1 MKEVFEAMDHVAG
14 IDRDVLGDP
23 KNAKDEAKGDPK
35 VEFNN
40 SKLSLR
46 QMKKKKENGGSKKTK
61 MFNQEI
67 HNFLFNRFQ
76 NYRDLQKPSNLTKE
90 DKAKLRKQQK
100 DKK

>member
-1 MKEVFEAMDHVAG
+1 MDHVAG

-61 MFNQEI
+61 MFMENGG
-67 HNFLFNRFQ
+67 NASALSYF
-76 NYRDLQKPSNLTKE
+76 
-90 DKAKLRKQQK
+90 RKHGCI
-100 DKK
+100 